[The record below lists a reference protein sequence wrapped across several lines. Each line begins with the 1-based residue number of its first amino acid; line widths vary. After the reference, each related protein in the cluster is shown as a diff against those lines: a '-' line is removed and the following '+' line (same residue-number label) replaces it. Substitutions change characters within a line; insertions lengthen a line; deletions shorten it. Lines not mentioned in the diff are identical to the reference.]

1 MEDSWKKEWNDKMS
15 GYSEPAPDGMLEN
28 ILAEYDRRKHA
39 GRKAVLTV
47 LLGAAA
53 AAAVALAVLPR
64 YSVKARLQEVPV
76 IASLP
81 VRTGPDNIAV
91 RLPGHGMSGIPGL
104 NPERK
109 PAAAEGK
116 AVEVENGIAGGIPEK
131 EKTAEPRKAEPADTG
146 HRKAE
151 TRSQETRNT
160 EPRNTGTLNQ
170 DITERFEREVKET
183 KGSGVSLSLFASGA
197 SGGGES
203 SHTGYS
209 SSVERTAAAAP
220 MNYGFGENALA
231 GIMMFNTSKEVNTR
245 TKHYL
250 PVKTGISVTYGFS
263 PRWYIG
269 TGLTY
274 SYLLSDSRTGSDAYY
289 IDSRQAVHYL
299 GIPLNIGYSIWKS
312 SRVQIYA
319 SAGGMLEKCLGGT
332 VRNSYVYSNDLRS
345 GETEKLSIT
354 PLQWSVSAAAGLQL
368 RLTEYVGIYVE
379 PGVSYHFRN
388 GSGIETSY
396 SARPLD
402 FSLSIGLRF
411 SFERK

>member
-1 MEDSWKKEWNDKMS
+1 MDKKFKIGDFLFRLVCPPE
-15 GYSEPAPDGMLEN
+15 
-28 ILAEYDRRKHA
+28 
-39 GRKAVLTV
+39 
-47 LLGAAA
+47 
-53 AAAVALAVLPR
+53 VLPPENFLKFAWEEAADQKETAPE
-64 YSVKARLQEVPV
+64 YTSYIEVTDH
-76 IASLP
+76 LP
-81 VRTGPDNIAV
+81 QP
-91 RLPGHGMSGIPGL
+91 
-104 NPERK
+104 
-109 PAAAEGK
+109 EGK
-116 AVEVENGIAGGIPEK
+116 VLARRPDLLVFQGEAGESRLIGVK
-131 EKTAEPRKAEPADTG
+131 G
-146 HRKAE
+146 
-151 TRSQETRNT
+151 T
-160 EPRNTGTLNQ
+160 E
-170 DITERFEREVKET
+170 
-183 KGSGVSLSLFASGA
+183 GSGVSLSLFASGA
-197 SGGGES
+197 SGGGKS

-209 SSVERTAAAAP
+209 TSVERTAAAAP

-250 PVKTGISVTYGFS
+250 PVKTGISVTYGFT

-379 PGVSYHFRN
+379 PGVSYHFRT